1 MDTHYNETHDGTH
14 IATHTA
20 THTATRLA
28 APADLDAIA
37 VLHAEARATYYRGH
51 LPEDDFDGPA
61 ERARTREGWAGALTR
76 QEQAREQGQQRERG
90 AAVLCA
96 EYGGALAGVAAYGLI
111 DTVMTLTQLHVS
123 PAHWRHGI
131 GTALHTACV
140 AAWRETGVKSARLEV
155 FEPNLR
161 ARSFYERH
169 GWYPDPDTPRHDTH
183 LVLRLTVA

>member
-1 MDTHYNETHDGTH
+1 MDTHHNETRTE
-14 IATHTA
+14 IRTA
-20 THTATRLA
+20 PRTTARLA
-28 APADLDAIA
+28 TPADLDAIA
-37 VLHAEARATYYRGH
+37 ALHAEARATYYRGH

-76 QEQAREQGQQRERG
+76 QEQAREQGQGQSQGG

-96 EYGGALAGVAAYGLI
+96 EYGGALAGVAAYGPI
-111 DTVMTLTQLHVS
+111 DTVMTLTQLHVA

-140 AAWRETGVKSARLEV
+140 AAWREAGVGIARLEV

-161 ARSFYERH
+161 ARSFYARH

-183 LVLRLTVA
+183 LVLRLKVG